1 LAAVA
6 LAALMMAP
14 AARAQDDYA
23 QQDPPDQAG
32 RISAASGTVSIQ
44 PSGTS
49 DWGQA
54 YQNLPVAP
62 GDRIYT
68 DQNGWAEVQVGQT
81 YVRIGPNSDI
91 TLIGAS
97 TDSISWGLAQG
108 GVHVHSFGLWQGQ
121 TVNFST
127 PNGDV
132 QDAIAGELRLD
143 VLPQQNATLVSS
155 LSSQL
160 AVSGAG
166 GYWQQMEQGQALQ
179 LSGSNPVY
187 PMWLEPASQ
196 DGLDQWSQQRDQQI
210 VTAST
215 YRYVSP
221 GVEGASDLD
230 AYGDWMPDS
239 DYGPMWFPRDVPAGW
254 QPYRYGHWINRDPWG
269 WVWVEDEPWG
279 YAPFHYGRWVTY
291 RGRWGWV
298 PGPREQRPVW
308 SPALVVFA
316 GGIHTDGVSVSAW
329 FPLGPGEAYR
339 PWYHCSPRYID
350 RVNIANIHESREVH
364 VQKTY
369 VNIVNVT
376 NVTNVTYIN
385 RTVGATAMRPED
397 FAAGR
402 SARQGAV
409 QVDQRQFD
417 RVQVVDRPAPVTRQ
431 SFVSRPAQQPVPVA
445 VKTPVFINRQGM
457 QISAK
462 PGAAP
467 QQVPQSH
474 IAPPSRPVQGRTVI
488 AAPQQPQ
495 RNPNNGNMQQ
505 FGNRQPQNNGNQ
517 PQYGNRPQQNNGSQQ
532 QSNQPN
538 PGMNNNRPAQ
548 QPVQQPV
555 QGQTPQNQPVNRTN
569 TQQPQLPTDARPVG
583 RPVSPINDRGLR
595 QPAQPGA
602 NPNVNTNAA
611 PNAGQN
617 QQQKQQTTTLP
628 QQPAQPQL
636 QQQWQQQRQQNQ
648 QMQPW
653 QQQQQRQNQQM
664 QQARPGDQPA
674 QQPAAQPQ
682 QKPQTN
688 TQQPWQQQNQQQP
701 RPNAQQMQ
709 QQQQQ
714 RQSQPQTQQQK
725 PNAQPQNQP
734 QANRKDNSNK
744 DQKKDQKKDDK
755 KNDQ

>member
-1 LAAVA
+1 MQRFALAEKRKMGWLALVA
-6 LAALMMAP
+6 LAALMATP
-14 AARAQDDYA
+14 AARAQDENG

-32 RISAASGTVSIQ
+32 RISAANGTVSIQ
-44 PSGTS
+44 PAGTT

-91 TLIGAS
+91 TLIGA
-97 TDSISWGLAQG
+97 TGESISWGLAQG

-132 QDAIAGELRLD
+132 QNGVAGEMRLD
-143 VLPQQNATLVSS
+143 VLPEQNATIVSS
-155 LSSQL
+155 LSSGL
-160 AVSGAG
+160 YVSGAG
-166 GYWQQMEQGQALQ
+166 GYAQQMGQGQALE

-187 PMWLEPASQ
+187 PMWLQPAAQ

-210 VTAST
+210 VSAAS

-221 GVEGASDLD
+221 GVEGAAELD
-230 AYGDWMPDS
+230 ANGDWTPDS
-239 DYGPMWFPRDVPAGW
+239 DYGPMWFPRNVPAGW

-316 GGIHTDGVSVSAW
+316 GGIHVGGGSVSAW

-339 PWYHCSPRYID
+339 PWYRCSPRYVD
-350 RVNIANIHESREVH
+350 RVNIANIHEGRVVH

-369 VNIVNVT
+369 INVV

-385 RTVGATAMRPED
+385 RTVGAMAMRPED

-402 SARQGAV
+402 SARQSAV

-417 RVQVVDRPAPVTRQ
+417 RVQAVDRPAPVMRQ
-431 SFVSRPAQQPVPVA
+431 SFVSRPAARPVPVA
-445 VKTPVFINRQGM
+445 SRQPVFINRQGM
-457 QISAK
+457 QISAR

-467 QQVPQSH
+467 QPVPQSH
-474 IAPPSRPVQGRTVI
+474 MAPPARPVQGRTVI
-488 AAPQQPQ
+488 ATPRQN
-495 RNPNNGNMQQ
+495 NPNNGNMQQPGNRPNNGGQPQ
-505 FGNRQPQNNGNQ
+505 FGNRQPQNNGGQ
-517 PQYGNRPQQNNGSQQ
+517 PQG
-532 QSNQPN
+532 NQPN
-538 PGMNNNRPAQ
+538 AGANNGRPGQ
-548 QPVQQPV
+548 QPA
-555 QGQTPQNQPVNRTN
+555 QGQTPQGQPANNQNAH
-569 TQQPQLPTDARPVG
+569 PQLPTDARPVG
-583 RPVSPINDRGLR
+583 HPVMPTNDRGAR
-595 QPAQPGA
+595 QFQTGQPNA
-602 NPNVNTNAA
+602 NPNPAGN

-617 QQQKQQTTTLP
+617 QTKP
-628 QQPAQPQL
+628 QASPAQPQPQRPN
-636 QQQWQQQRQQNQ
+636 QQTQNPQQNQ
-648 QMQPW
+648 QRQNP
-653 QQQQQRQNQQM
+653 QQQPQQGKPNPQ
-664 QQARPGDQPA
+664 PGQQPA
-674 QQPAAQPQ
+674 QQPGA
-682 QKPQTN
+682 
-688 TQQPWQQQNQQQP
+688 QP
-701 RPNAQQMQ
+701 RPNALQPNQPQQRPNQQMPQ
-709 QQQQQ
+709 PRPNTQN
-714 RQSQPQTQQQK
+714 QPQQ
-725 PNAQPQNQP
+725 QNQP
-734 QANRKDNSNK
+734 QANRPGGRPQDQARPDRKDNSNK
-744 DQKKDQKKDDK
+744 DQKKDQKKDEK
-755 KNDQ
+755 KNDK